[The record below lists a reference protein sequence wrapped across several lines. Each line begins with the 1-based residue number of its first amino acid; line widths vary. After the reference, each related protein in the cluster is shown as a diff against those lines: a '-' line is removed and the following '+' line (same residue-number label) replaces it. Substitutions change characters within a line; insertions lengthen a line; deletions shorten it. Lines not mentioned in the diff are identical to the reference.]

1 MDSTLIK
8 FFGSEAVRVLDS
20 KTGVT
25 AAPANDQLESIVL
38 SVIVL
43 LLFSSYI
50 TMLYRHRRT
59 IIDLFKIF
67 SLKDYIYKI
76 VDQAGTSLK
85 HLNIW
90 SHTTAVLAILIS
102 VARANAQ
109 FEFIKLPTAQ
119 TYQWIVPIA
128 AAAAGI
134 IFISAFR
141 YLLLKIIGLTTGKL
155 DFIRKLSIQNSIVF
169 TIAVVTTTP
178 AIILGIM
185 SNGIFFQTFSTMA
198 VILLIINILV
208 FTKLSLKNFIDKKI
222 SIFQWFLYL
231 CGVEIM
237 PFSFLIALVMRM

>member
-20 KTGVT
+20 ETGVT

-109 FEFIKLPTAQ
+109 FEFIKLHTPQ
-119 TYQWIVPIA
+119 TYQWIVPL
-128 AAAAGI
+128 AAAGI

-155 DFIRKLSIQNSIVF
+155 DFIKKLSIQNSIVF

-185 SNGIFFQTFSTMA
+185 SNGIFFQIFSTMA

>member
-20 KTGVT
+20 ETGVT
-25 AAPANDQLESIVL
+25 TAPANDQLESIVL
-38 SVIVL
+38 SVIVI

-119 TYQWIVPIA
+119 TYQWIIPI
-128 AAAAGI
+128 AAAGI

-155 DFIRKLSIQNSIVF
+155 LAALTMLELKG
-169 TIAVVTTTP
+169 
-178 AIILGIM
+178 ILKRLPGKRVM
-185 SNGIFFQTFSTMA
+185 
-198 VILLIINILV
+198 
-208 FTKLSLKNFIDKKI
+208 LK
-222 SIFQWFLYL
+222 
-231 CGVEIM
+231 
-237 PFSFLIALVMRM
+237 